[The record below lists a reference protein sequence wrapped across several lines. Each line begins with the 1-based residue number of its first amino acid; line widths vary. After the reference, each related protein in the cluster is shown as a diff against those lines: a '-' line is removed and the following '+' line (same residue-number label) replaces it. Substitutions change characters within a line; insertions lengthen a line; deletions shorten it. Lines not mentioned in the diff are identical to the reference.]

1 MARDTDYRSYKE
13 IIKEYYNNAFRLDTK
28 AGVNLLFI

>member
-1 MARDTDYRSYKE
+1 MAKDTDYRSCGE

-28 AGVNLLFI
+28 TGISLLFI